1 MELDCFLQSAFPLTQ
16 DGWVSVYLD
25 GLNRTTTF
33 EDEIKLVNLSV
44 FGSFIA
50 YKTVRIRN
58 KDLHS

>member
-1 MELDCFLQSAFPLTQ
+1 M
-16 DGWVSVYLD
+16 SVYLD